1 MNSLLYWVIQNL
13 INLTEIWVGEVL
25 YICVRVDISSEELKF
40 FECAW
45 SVFVEINLL
54 KAKCV
59 DVITHQVQAIS
70 IFWIIYAMHLPKI
83 LIIAFNRNGH
93 FPDFSPLFFQINT
106 LRWKI
111 IHYNFH
117 FDFIVLYVVLTT
129 IYHIFLLKCFTKSK
143 Y

>member
-13 INLTEIWVGEVL
+13 IDLTEIWVGEVL

-45 SVFVEINLL
+45 SVFMEINLL

-93 FPDFSPLFFQINT
+93 FPDFSPLFFQINIYCKVKNYSLQLS
-106 LRWKI
+106 LRFYCALCCI
-111 IHYNFH
+111 DHNLSH
-117 FDFIVLYVVLTT
+117 FFIKMLY
-129 IYHIFLLKCFTKSK
+129 KE
-143 Y
+143 